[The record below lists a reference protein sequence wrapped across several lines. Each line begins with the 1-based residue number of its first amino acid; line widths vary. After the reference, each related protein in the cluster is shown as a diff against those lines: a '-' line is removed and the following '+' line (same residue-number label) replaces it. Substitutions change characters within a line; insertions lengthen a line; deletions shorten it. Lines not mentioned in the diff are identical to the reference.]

1 MMQEDF
7 LFSFQDNE
15 KLHNGTIQRKLK
27 YERMVSRSL
36 GANPDD
42 LKNPI
47 KISIPRYVLCGQGKD
62 EHFEFEVK
70 ITVLDETW
78 TVFRRYSRFREMHKT
93 LKLKYA
99 ELAALEFPPKK
110 LFGNKDE
117 RVIAERRS
125 HLEKYLRDF
134 FSVMLQSA
142 TSPLHI
148 DKVGLTLSK
157 HTICEFSPFFKKGVF
172 DYSSHGTG

>member
-1 MMQEDF
+1 M
-7 LFSFQDNE
+7 
-15 KLHNGTIQRKLK
+15 
-27 YERMVSRSL
+27 YSRSL
-36 GANPDD
+36 GTNRDD
-42 LKNPI
+42 LKDPI

-70 ITVLDETW
+70 ISVLDETW

-99 ELAALEFPPKK
+99 E
-110 LFGNKDE
+110 
-117 RVIAERRS
+117 
-125 HLEKYLRDF
+125 KYLREF
-134 FSVMLQSA
+134 FSVMLQSE

-148 DKVGLTLSK
+148 NKVGLTLSK